1 LGHGKQTH
9 LNWRK
14 KKMQKPK
21 KKKKNPNKAASRI
34 DDLHEHW
41 LVDNA
46 TAKETPTAVTLRGH
60 PRIVRSTSRKL

>member
-1 LGHGKQTH
+1 MANKPTLTGGTKRCK
-9 LNWRK
+9 N
-14 KKMQKPK
+14 QKE
-21 KKKKNPNKAASRI
+21 KKKNRNKAASRI

-60 PRIVRSTSRKL
+60 PRIIRSTSRKL

>member
-1 LGHGKQTH
+1 MANKPTLTGGTKRCKNQ
-9 LNWRK
+9 K
-14 KKMQKPK
+14 KEKT
-21 KKKKNPNKAASRI
+21 PNKAASRI

-46 TAKETPTAVTLRGH
+46 TAKETPTAVTLRRY